1 MRVPA
6 KSYEQAPLAA
16 APPHPTSSFSGRVP
30 LPSKN
35 GKKKSDEA
43 TTEPQELSFMKPIEA
58 GEPGNDEPKLSRA
71 ERRAQKPQAKT
82 FGKVQNLRNQAVPGH
97 RNFTQRRSGG

>member
-1 MRVPA
+1 M
-6 KSYEQAPLAA
+6 
-16 APPHPTSSFSGRVP
+16 SSE
-30 LPSKN
+30 N
-35 GKKKSDEA
+35 GKKKADEA
-43 TTEPQELSFMKPIEA
+43 TTEPQELSFMKPL
-58 GEPGNDEPKLSRA
+58 EPRETEDDAPKLSRA

>member
-1 MRVPA
+1 
-6 KSYEQAPLAA
+6 
-16 APPHPTSSFSGRVP
+16 

-35 GKKKSDEA
+35 GKKKSPVA
-43 TTEPQELSFMKPIEA
+43 PAEPPEELSFMKPIEPREA
-58 GEPGNDEPKLSRA
+58 GDDEEPKLSRA

>member
-1 MRVPA
+1 MRAPA
-6 KSYEQAPLAA
+6 KAYEQAPLAGRRRT
-16 APPHPTSSFSGRVP
+16 HVILSGRFP

-35 GKKKSDEA
+35 GKKKAAEA
-43 TTEPQELSFMKPIEA
+43 ANEPQELSFMKPIEA
-58 GEPGNDEPKLSRA
+58 REPGDDEPKLSRA

>member
-1 MRVPA
+1 
-6 KSYEQAPLAA
+6 
-16 APPHPTSSFSGRVP
+16 

-35 GKKKSDEA
+35 GKKKSAEA
-43 TTEPQELSFMKPIEA
+43 ANEPQELSFMKPLEPREA
-58 GEPGNDEPKLSRA
+58 GDDEPKLSRA
-71 ERRAQKPQAKT
+71 ERRAQKPQSKT